1 MGAAVGDIHDEAKII
16 AKDGKPAGDG
26 PYFGVGFDSRTEAAK
41 ATTPFRLDSGRWA
54 TGPGEVVIDASTAG
68 KQHYG
73 VGSTV
78 RIAAH
83 GTTKDYEVV
92 GVARFG
98 TVKSLGTA
106 TAAVFDLRTAQDLFG
121 KAGRYD
127 SILVVGKDGTPAA
140 DVRKAISAELGSS
153 AKVQTAQA
161 QDRFTLDGLKMFI
174 GIITTVL
181 IVFGF
186 VAVLVGAFTIFN
198 TLSITVAQ
206 RSREFGLLRMV
217 GAARRQVLSSVLIE
231 ALVIGVLA
239 SLIGLAAGFGIAKG
253 LDAVFASMDMDLP
266 EAGMVFASRTVIVSL
281 LVGTVVTLLAGLVPA
296 WRATRVPP
304 VAALRDAAPGSE
316 KVRLPARGVR
326 LLASVIGRVAERI
339 GGSAGRLARRNAMR
353 NPGRTAVTASAMMI
367 GVALVT
373 LVTVVAQGLRD
384 STTGSLE
391 RRVNATHVVTGADGW
406 SPTDPAVAK
415 ALAGTPGVQGVTSIR
430 QDGALAFGDK
440 EVVNSVDPKT
450 VGGLFTF
457 DWAEGDDSVLTGL
470 GTDGAIVDEGWAK
483 EHELGV
489 GDRFSITSPG
499 GEKLAL
505 TVRGIEDSPVIDAI
519 ALGPITISQA
529 AFDGA
534 FENRNDLLTFV
545 KADKGAD
552 LGAVF
557 AAHPDAKA
565 QTKAAVQGADDRRHR
580 LDARDLLRPAGAG
593 RDRQPV
599 RHRQHAGAL
608 DLRAHPRAGHAAG
621 RRHEQAAG
629 PPHGPPREHHHRADR
644 RGARHRR
651 RARARGG
658 RHLGV
663 RRRGPELRG
672 PRRLA
677 DRARRGRD
685 DRGRAR
691 GDPAGAA
698 GLPARPAHGARLRVA
713 TTTWGHSAK
722 GRPERGGPSALGA
735 PGWRPAP
742 RPSRSRD
749 PCSRPIVGSAS
760 SSAARIL
767 APSAARRTP
776 IRRKPTPARVG
787 AQRALVPRERPEH
800 HVAQPERPERP
811 LDRQPRGLGCR
822 GRQPAAVAD
831 RDPGLGV
838 GVHVVDPEQAD
849 GADRRV
855 VAAVVDREVD
865 RDRRALDALG
875 DLLVDPPL
883 LVERALDLPAGVEIG
898 VQERPGAA
906 VRA

>member
-1 MGAAVGDIHDEAKII
+1 MRKVALKGLIARPVRTILTTLAIVLGVAMISGALTLTDTMRGGADGLTAAAYDGTDAVVTAPTAFDVKSSDYTVRRPTVDASLLERVRSVPQVAAAVGDISDEAKII
-16 AKDGKPAGDG
+16 ARDGKPAGDG

-98 TVKSLGTA
+98 TVKSLGVA
-106 TAAVFDLRTAQDLFG
+106 TAAVFDLRTAQELFG

-127 SILVVGKDGTPAA
+127 SILAVGKDGTPAA
-140 DVRKAISAELGSS
+140 DVRKAISAELGSDR
-153 AKVQTAQA
+153 ARCRPRKA

-326 LLASVIGRVAERI
+326 LLASVIGRVAERV

-353 NPGRTAVTASAMMI
+353 NPGRTAITASAMMI

-483 EHELGV
+483 EQQPRRGRPLLDHLAGRRQARPHRARHR
-489 GDRFSITSPG
+489 GLPGHRRHRARPDHDLARPPSTAPSRTAPTCSRSSRPARAPTSARSCRRPPG
-499 GEKLAL
+499 RE
-505 TVRGIEDSPVIDAI
+505 
-519 ALGPITISQA
+519 GPDQ
-529 AFDGA
+529 
-534 FENRNDLLTFV
+534 
-545 KADKGAD
+545 
-552 LGAVF
+552 
-557 AAHPDAKA
+557 
-565 QTKAAVQGADDRRHR
+565 AAVQGADDRRHR

-608 DLRAHPRAGHAAG
+608 DLRAHPRAGDAAG

-672 PRRLA
+672 PGRLA

-698 GLPARPAHGARLRVA
+698 GLPARPAHGARLRVGVA
-713 TTTWGHSAK
+713 HQLGSQREGPSRE
-722 GRPERGGPSALGA
+722 GRPFCVQARSSGTTSMNTTSA
-735 PGWRPAP
+735 RSP
-742 RPSRSRD
+742 RLISP
-749 PCSRPIVGSAS
+749 
-760 SSAARIL
+760 
-767 APSAARRTP
+767 ARRTP
-776 IRRKPTPARVG
+776 IRRKPAFS
-787 AQRALVPRERPEH
+787 
-800 HVAQPERPERP
+800 
-811 LDRQPRGLGCR
+811 
-822 GRQPAAVAD
+822 
-831 RDPGLGV
+831 
-838 GVHVVDPEQAD
+838 
-849 GADRRV
+849 
-855 VAAVVDREVD
+855 
-865 RDRRALDALG
+865 
-875 DLLVDPPL
+875 
-883 LVERALDLPAGVEIG
+883 
-898 VQERPGAA
+898 
-906 VRA
+906 